1 MATSKSLLIAV
12 RVTPE
17 IAAALDRLGANAK
30 LHTPVGPIPLPTRSL
45 TRTEALRI
53 AAEVGLR
60 SLGMLGSDIQY
71 AGSGPQVAATAT
83 ATTKTAPPP
92 KAPTLPPIKNA
103 VLAALKANEQ
113 PGKDLLDVAA
123 VVRALEAQG
132 HERTAIH
139 AELVRLGTAGVDVLE
154 LRPDSGNGN
163 ERSDDRAIVPKG
175 LDGTPLLTARWKNRP
190 EAVPPQEH
198 DSDALRARFKAAMAA
213 KKTGPSKAAEF
224 TECSERS
231 IRRWLKG
238 EATMTPD
245 DSNAISAHLDSI
257 NG

>member
-60 SLGMLGSDIQY
+60 SLGMLGSDIRPTNNEQ
-71 AGSGPQVAATAT
+71 QVAS
-83 ATTKTAPPP
+83 TAPP
-92 KAPTLPPIKNA
+92 I
-103 VLAALKANEQ
+103 ES
-113 PGKDLLDVAA
+113 
-123 VVRALEAQG
+123 
-132 HERTAIH
+132 
-139 AELVRLGTAGVDVLE
+139 AEPASVSDG
-154 LRPDSGNGN
+154 DSN
-163 ERSDDRAIVPKG
+163 
-175 LDGTPLLTARWKNRP
+175 
-190 EAVPPQEH
+190 
-198 DSDALRARFKAAMAA
+198 ALRARFKAAMAA